1 MPPNQC
7 VWLYAEFN
15 LSCRKKCLFKDLL
28 SYLLYVD
35 DFHHL
40 QIYLQTKTARFQFLQ
55 INGRVDSEFG
65 QIWVWWQRNGRRRA
79 EYSTF
84 LGGHLSKIIKTCPL
98 FYMTR
103 QSRTTAD
110 KAEDEIVRPGFS
122 SARYILWG
130 NIYIFWHI
138 LDLDVLY
145 STNGWGGNKHKCYRH
160 IFVTDGQGE
169 EGGAGINKNIFS
181 KRYRHIF
188 VTDL

>member
-65 QIWVWWQRNGRRRA
+65 QIWVWWQRDGRRVRRV
-79 EYSTF
+79 YSTF
-84 LGGHLSKIIKTCPL
+84 WGGQLSKIIKTCPL

-103 QSRTTAD
+103 PKPAYGRQGLGWHLR
-110 KAEDEIVRPGFS
+110 
-122 SARYILWG
+122 ARIRFRQVHFGWIHFG
-130 NIYIFWHI
+130 GIYIFWHI

-145 STNGWGGNKHKCYRH
+145 STNVWGGNK
-160 IFVTDGQGE
+160 Q
-169 EGGAGINKNIFS
+169 

-188 VTDL
+188 VTGSLV